1 MMWGYWGGAGS
12 WLGPTAMVLFWVLVV
27 AGIVALVRSYG
38 RSSQSRPDRAHE
50 ILRERYARGE
60 ISRQEL
66 EELQHGL
73 TVK

>member
-1 MMWGYWGGAGS
+1 MMWGYWGGTGG
-12 WLGPTAMVLFWVLVV
+12 WLGPILMVLFWVLVIGGV
-27 AGIVALVRSYG
+27 VALVRSYG
-38 RSSQSRPDRAHE
+38 RSQPEPDRAQA

-66 EELQHGL
+66 DDLQHGL